1 MQQTPTLIDEQVK
14 LEREAVSQ
22 GLKRLTD
29 QTIKL
34 ENQSYASATVYGISS
49 IDSLLPAVIER
60 IDKTKLKIHK
70 GTFGQTF
77 RDIHIYLS
85 GIDSQSAAVI
95 ACKLAFDKIFSYK
108 QGANVAVNVC
118 ESIGHAI
125 EDE

>member
-1 MQQTPTLIDEQVK
+1 MHQTPTLIDEQVK

-77 RDIHIYLS
+77 RDIHVYLS
-85 GIDSQSAAVI
+85 GIDSQ
-95 ACKLAFDKIFSYK
+95 
-108 QGANVAVNVC
+108 
-118 ESIGHAI
+118 
-125 EDE
+125 